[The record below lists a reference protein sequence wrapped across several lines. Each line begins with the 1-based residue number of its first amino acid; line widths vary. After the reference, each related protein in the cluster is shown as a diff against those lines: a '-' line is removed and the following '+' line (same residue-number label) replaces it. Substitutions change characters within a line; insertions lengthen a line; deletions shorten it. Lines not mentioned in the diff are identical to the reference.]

1 MANDTDNN
9 VKKLASLLGSHID
22 SPESHMEATFLH
34 GGMMSAFDRKVTS
47 FSGRRA
53 TGLDNSKVQT
63 YDVTFMNFGYYVGQ
77 AQIFKNIPDMNNQ
90 DMLIVDI
97 KGYGA
102 TSTDQLRFEDNNI
115 NSLYRHI
122 KIINLSSGV
131 EFENIL
137 INGHTQTGWIDNKFY
152 DLKLSSGTSGY
163 AKAKRFIQNGKI
175 YSEVYF
181 DLDGNFSSTSEP
193 MIVATLPTGFG
204 NTGYRIFFAG
214 TGVSKSSGNNPLSF
228 IILGYNIQL
237 LPQGNTKDFVKVR
250 GSITFD
256 RYTPTN

>member
-22 SPESHMEATFLH
+22 SPESHMEASFLH

-63 YDVTFMNFGYYVGQ
+63 YDVNFMNFGYYIGQ
-77 AQIFKNIPDMNNQ
+77 ARIFKNIPYSNDT

-97 KGYGA
+97 NGYGA
-102 TSTDQLRFEDNNI
+102 TSTDQLKFEDNKV

-122 KIINLSSGV
+122 KVMNISSGV

-137 INGHTQTGWIDNKFY
+137 INGRTQTGWIDNQFH
-152 DLKLSSGTSGY
+152 DLKLPAGASGY
-163 AKAKRFIQNGKI
+163 AKVKRFFQNGKM
-175 YSEVYF
+175 YSEVY
-181 DLDGNFSSTSEP
+181 LDINGNFSSTSDL
-193 MIVATLPTGFG
+193 MTVATLPTGFG

-214 TGVSKSSGNNPLSF
+214 TGVSKSSGNSPLSF

-237 LPQGNTKDFVKVR
+237 IPQGNTTDFVKVR
-250 GSITFD
+250 GSVTFD